1 MVQRLDDFSPLRPAE
16 LIVLA
21 GLRSGTFDHVGTGQR
36 PLAADP
42 SATVRAAF
50 LRFLLLGGDE
60 TCPPH
65 EKGLQIVGAWIEGR
79 LDLEGCRVPRG
90 VALRNCHFVQMPVFS
105 AAIIDSLDLEGS
117 HFPGLD
123 ADSIEARGSISLINA
138 TSTGA
143 VLMPGARLGGRLN
156 CTGARLECPL
166 EIALRAEALVAHSVV
181 LEGASI
187 TGGILVTG
195 ARLGADFNAA
205 GLELSQ
211 PGGIALN
218 ADGIKVQ
225 RNIMLTGAVIEG
237 EVRLIGAHVQGDMLC
252 SDARLSNRGHDAL
265 QMNRAIVEGGFFLRG
280 SAKVNGVLDM
290 TGATLG
296 TLHDDLACWPDKG
309 DLLLN
314 RCLYDAFIDGSVD
327 AASRLNWLALQAPGR
342 WNEDFW
348 PQPHEQVAKVFRSL
362 GHEEDART
370 ILIEKERLQRGA
382 RRARARN
389 PVWRAA
395 LGLSDAVLAVTVRY
409 GRQPLLA
416 FVWLLAFW
424 LAGTLVFAIAQNHA
438 AIKPNSAVV
447 LRSAEWTMCGVP
459 TTGTRDLVSVR
470 QSVNGRAAP
479 GQTQLDCFL
488 GQWEASSYPRFSAA
502 IYSLEVLVPFIELDQ
517 KAYWRP
523 DPDRPFGRMTNF
535 FFYLQSVVGWALSLL
550 AVAGFSGL
558 VKST

>member
-1 MVQRLDDFSPLRPAE
+1 MPRLDSFSPLRPAE

-21 GLRSGTFDHVGTGQR
+21 GLRSGTFDHVATGQR
-36 PLAADP
+36 PVAADHD
-42 SATVRAAF
+42 ATVRADF

-90 VALRNCHFVQMPVFS
+90 IALRKCHFAQMPVFS

-117 HFPGLD
+117 QFPGLD
-123 ADSIEARGSISLINA
+123 ADSLEVRGSVWLVNA
-138 TSTGA
+138 TSKGA

-156 CTGARLECPL
+156 CTGARLECPGQ
-166 EIALRAEALVAHSVV
+166 IALRLEALVAHSVV
-181 LEGASI
+181 LKGASI
-187 TGGILVTG
+187 SGGILVTG
-195 ARLGADFNAA
+195 ARLGADFNAER
-205 GLELSQ
+205 LELKQ
-211 PGGIALN
+211 PGGLALN
-218 ADGIKVQ
+218 ADGIEVQ
-225 RNIMLTGAVIEG
+225 RNITLAGAVIEG
-237 EVRLIGAHVQGDMLC
+237 EVRMIGAHVHGDMVC
-252 SDARLSNRGHDAL
+252 NDARLGHQGHDAL

-280 SAKVNGVLDM
+280 TAKVNGVLDM

-296 TLHDDLACWPDKG
+296 TLHDDLPCWPDKG

-314 RCLYDAFIDGSVD
+314 RCQFDAFIDGSVD
-327 AASRLNWLALQAPGR
+327 AESRLNWLALQAPER

-348 PQPHEQVAKVFRSL
+348 PQPYEQVAKVFRSL

-370 ILIEKERLQRGA
+370 VLIEKERLQRRA
-382 RRARARN
+382 RRARAKN
-389 PVWRAA
+389 PLWRAA
-395 LGLSDAVLAVTVRY
+395 LKASDAILAVTVRY

-416 FVWLLAFW
+416 FVWLIAFW
-424 LAGTLVFAIAQNHA
+424 LAGTAVFAGAQRHA
-438 AIKPNSAVV
+438 AIKPNSTVV

-459 TTGTRDLVSVR
+459 ATETRDLVSIR

-479 GQTQLDCFL
+479 GQSQLACFL
-488 GQWEASSYPRFSAA
+488 GQWEASSYPRFDAA
-502 IYSLEVLVPFIELDQ
+502 IYSLEVLVPILELDQ

-523 DPDRPFGRMTNF
+523 DPSRPWGKPANF